1 MHVRMLGICKGNV
14 QMLIHPCTLV
24 APDIFQTVSCTD
36 LQPLLSLQKT
46 LAVLPGRQDSNFPP
60 PEMRGCHLVPG
71 LPS

>member
-1 MHVRMLGICKGNV
+1 
-14 QMLIHPCTLV
+14 MLIPPCTLI
-24 APDIFQTVSCTD
+24 APDISQTVSFTG

-60 PEMRGCHLVPG
+60 PEMMGCHLAPS